1 LNLSKLNL
9 PWVREHS
16 ENQALPVTDEIRNAF
31 SSKEK
36 CVIIAAL
43 NFWFMRGCEGSD
55 VVLKFSRTVPQSRE
69 CLSYFLIGSVV
80 LQPQV
85 LELML
90 QITCVLPDSG
100 THAMR

>member
-1 LNLSKLNL
+1 
-9 PWVREHS
+9 
-16 ENQALPVTDEIRNAF
+16 
-31 SSKEK
+31 
-36 CVIIAAL
+36 
-43 NFWFMRGCEGSD
+43 

-69 CLSYFLIGSVV
+69 CLSYWLIVTVV

-100 THAMR
+100 TYAVR